1 MKTPTNT
8 IADRLSAHLAKIASG
23 RLSDSRTHRLMALLR
38 ELLEVRDERKVY
50 PTLTM
55 FCDWSLHPKLDR
67 STLGNELLDII
78 DTIWAQTANA
88 DDQVRVVTRRLS
100 PSTLRDELFKLLAN
114 SRIDPS
120 VVANDL
126 PYRKLVTLLI
136 ADLLGKPISRSE
148 TARSKRDA
156 DHLAKGIRFVADRI
170 SFNQNEKLETEL
182 RLVSRQ
188 LDPPSD
194 GEVHIVIPWLAAPK
208 E

>member
-1 MKTPTNT
+1 MSRLEHGPDETPGLLVEDAPDLNPIGTCRF
-8 IADRLSAHLAKIASG
+8 AKLRSESAVLAAYTAAT
-23 RLSDSRTHRLMALLR
+23 RQ
-38 ELLEVRDERKVY
+38 
-50 PTLTM
+50 
-55 FCDWSLHPKLDR
+55 
-67 STLGNELLDII
+67 LGNELLDII

-100 PSTLRDELFKLLAN
+100 PSTLRDEIFKLLAN

-148 TARSKRDA
+148 TARSKLSA